1 MSHEQAFRP
10 SLAWRLAIAFAV
22 CEGATSLLVLY
33 ERQLGPAKI
42 PVLIVTAC
50 SGFYFLKLLLEAG
63 WYDATA
69 LPLERMIARVLIFL
83 QVLGFLTFLGLRLFA
98 VRHL

>member
-1 MSHEQAFRP
+1 MSHGQAFRP

-33 ERQLGPAKI
+33 ERHLGLAKLPA
-42 PVLIVTAC
+42 LILIAC
-50 SGFYFLKLLLEAG
+50 GGLYFLKLLLEAG

-69 LPLERMIARVLIFL
+69 LPLERKVARALIYL
-83 QVLGFLTFLGLRLFA
+83 QVVALLTFLGLRLFG
-98 VRHL
+98 V